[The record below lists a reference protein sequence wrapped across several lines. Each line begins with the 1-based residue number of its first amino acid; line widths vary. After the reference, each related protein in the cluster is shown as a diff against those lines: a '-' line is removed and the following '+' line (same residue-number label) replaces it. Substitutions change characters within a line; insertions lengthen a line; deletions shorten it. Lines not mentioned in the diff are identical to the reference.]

1 MAYLPSLSSADVVIP
16 PIQQI
21 GNYFIMDSEQLVS
34 NPFTEMKLEAQTD
47 FQKRRSQMEKM
58 TSIRNN
64 VCENNY
70 KLTEDTLEREKS
82 KMMQTIQSDTSKYRF
97 EIKLLEL
104 DRRKHDI
111 ETRKRIEPNRSY
123 DYDDSQIDSS
133 SQRLGANITTSYL
146 EKRLVYPVRLR
157 SVTDLS
163 VTPLVAK
170 ARQSL
175 KRHKLHR
182 DLDGYSQDSRSQ
194 TAKSH
199 SQGPRSQTAKSHA
212 STMSYLRSAR
222 SAPTLSTN
230 YKRPTK
236 GVDSTTFPV
245 IDKDHFSQRHKYSS
259 TRSNH
264 HQHVKFAGSE
274 SSSTKVNRLERT
286 AEILNL
292 ASARIYSYEASD
304 SEDDFAEY
312 EKVDLR
318 AILFGKP
325 ERCDEHHKED
335 SVSDKSHN
343 QSIVT
348 DASHHRVLPNQKLTP
363 ELLHS
368 QFEQIQKRVNTFLK
382 DCDTPRRYG
391 DSDSDDS
398 LDEAVCER
406 ASRFRKFSKTMSD
419 GEERG
424 SDRCFTGE
432 GNNKRKHKKAWEY
445 IKGHKRDSQLGGT
458 YNTQDL
464 VLQRLTGINIGKAS
478 KSVIPL
484 NSASRAMRNTPTFKM
499 RQVIERLKAN
509 RTRYEEHEI
518 NELKRLNES
527 EAEAQAGE
535 DALVEDVDIETAEE
549 EDDTKDG
556 Q

>member
-1 MAYLPSLSSADVVIP
+1 
-16 PIQQI
+16 
-21 GNYFIMDSEQLVS
+21 MDSEQLVS

-58 TSIRNN
+58 TSVRNN

-70 KLTEDTLEREKS
+70 RLAEDTLEREKS
-82 KMMQTIQSDTSKYRF
+82 KTMQTIQSDTSKYRF

-111 ETRKRIEPNRSY
+111 EIRKRVEPNRSY

-133 SQRLGANITTSYL
+133 SRRLGANITTPYL

-175 KRHKLHR
+175 KRHKLHS
-182 DLDGYSQDSRSQ
+182 DSDGYSQGSRSQ
-194 TAKSH
+194 TVKSH
-199 SQGPRSQTAKSHA
+199 SQGLRSHTAKSHA

-230 YKRPTK
+230 HKSPTK

-245 IDKDHFSQRHKYSS
+245 IDKDQFSRRHKHSS

-292 ASARIYSYEASD
+292 ASARIDSYEASD

-312 EKVDLR
+312 EKVDLK
-318 AILFGKP
+318 AVLFGKP
-325 ERCDEHHKED
+325 ERCDEHNKED
-335 SVSDKSHN
+335 SVSEKSHN

-348 DASHHRVLPNQKLTP
+348 DASHHRALPHQKLTP
-363 ELLHS
+363 ELLHL

-382 DCDTPRRYG
+382 DCDTPRRYE

-398 LDEAVCER
+398 LDEAVYER

-424 SDRCFTGE
+424 ADRCFTGD
-432 GNNKRKHKKAWEY
+432 GNGKRKHKKAWEY
-445 IKGHKRDSQLGGT
+445 IKGHQSDSQLGGT

-484 NSASRAMRNTPTFKM
+484 NSASRAMRKTPTFKM

-527 EAEAQAGE
+527 ETEAG
-535 DALVEDVDIETAEE
+535 DGALVEDVETETAGE

-556 Q
+556 VEDGQ